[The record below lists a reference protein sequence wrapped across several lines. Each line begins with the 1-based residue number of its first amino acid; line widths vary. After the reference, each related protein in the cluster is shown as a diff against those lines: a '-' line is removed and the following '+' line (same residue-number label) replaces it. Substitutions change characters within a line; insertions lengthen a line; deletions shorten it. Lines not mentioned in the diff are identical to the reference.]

1 MGFTW
6 EGLAEL
12 ERRLKEAEETIG
24 DKAAEAV
31 KNNIEEIFKESQRRV
46 PQKTGALKQ
55 SGRIEWKE
63 RGGDHPEAAIVYG
76 DSDVDRV
83 GIFYAAAVHEIMDAE
98 HDVPTGPKYVEQP
111 LIEGE
116 ENFKRDLAKAAARAL
131 GKKVL

>member
-12 ERRLKEAEETIG
+12 EKRLKEAEETIG
-24 DKAAEAV
+24 EHAEEAV
-31 KNNIEEIFKESQRRV
+31 KNNLEEIFKETQRRV

-55 SGRIEWKE
+55 SGRIEWKN
-63 RGGDHPEAAIVYG
+63 RGDHPEASIVYG
-76 DSDVDRV
+76 NSDVDRV

-98 HDVPTGPKYVEQP
+98 HDAPTGPKYVELP

-116 ENFKRDLAKAAARAL
+116 ENFKRDLAKAAMKSL
-131 GKKVL
+131 GKKTL